1 MRTQREPVYLSDY
14 SLTIPQD
21 LGMFVE
27 GNTERKI
34 WGVYSNVLAEA
45 GLQKREREKWE
56 SAHTCE

>member
-45 GLQKREREKWE
+45 GLQKREREMGVCT
-56 SAHTCE
+56 HM